1 MSQVVSSLSYLSY
14 QCFPVRSGDVF
25 VILQLFHLDTD
36 WEKKDVKQMH
46 AQFAW
51 GALPI
56 KQNSTSIQT
65 AEDVSKHF
73 RAIAEPIKAVRG
85 ANIWN

>member
-1 MSQVVSSLSYLSY
+1 MSRAVSPLVYLSY

-25 VILQLFHLDTD
+25 LILQLFHLDTD
-36 WEKKDVKQMH
+36 WKKDVKQMH

-51 GALPI
+51 GALPM

-65 AEDVSKHF
+65 AQDVSKHF
-73 RAIAEPIKAVRG
+73 RGIAEPMKAVRG